1 LHGTSLLN
9 VLCCA
14 ASWLLLQAQHSCN
27 LGRLQAACR
36 TALSHV
42 PLLNAAS
49 VGHHPEAPDLDLLQ
63 RQLVHGMQLLQE
75 VQPALQQLL
84 GPDLAAV
91 HSSSSSS
98 RGTAAAGPGGAA
110 LPGSKQGHEVAA
122 AGQQG
127 AVNTQKPRG
136 LQHAQN
142 SIKTTAALAEQLM
155 SVASEECSLLGQL
168 AQQLS
173 QLSDL
178 HLYANSMQV
187 QLEQMKQAAS
197 LQGGI

>member
-1 LHGTSLLN
+1 VFAGALF
-9 VLCCA
+9 
-14 ASWLLLQAQHSCN
+14 LLQAQHSSN
-27 LGRLQAACR
+27 LSQLQAACR

-42 PLLNAAS
+42 PLLNGAS

-84 GPDLAAV
+84 GPDLAAI
-91 HSSSSSS
+91 HSSSSGSS
-98 RGTAAAGPGGAA
+98 TTATGAAAASTLGGQQGPEA
-110 LPGSKQGHEVAA
+110 AA
-122 AGQQG
+122 AGQQSS
-127 AVNTQKPRG
+127 AASSQQPRHG

-142 SIKTTAALAEQLM
+142 SIKTTAVLAEQLM
-155 SVASEECSLLGQL
+155 SVASKECSLLGQL

-187 QLEQMKQAAS
+187 QLEQMKQAAAS
-197 LQGGI
+197 QGGGI

>member
-1 LHGTSLLN
+1 LSCAPNLSLT
-9 VLCCA
+9 
-14 ASWLLLQAQHSCN
+14 LQAQHSSN
-27 LGRLQAACR
+27 LSQLQAACR

-42 PLLNAAS
+42 PLLNGAS
-49 VGHHPEAPDLDLLQ
+49 VGHHPEAPDLELLQ
-63 RQLVHGMQLLQE
+63 RQLVHGMQLLHQ

-84 GPDLAAV
+84 GPDLAAIQ
-91 HSSSSSS
+91 SSSSS
-98 RGTAAAGPGGAA
+98 GAAAAGPSGSQLGPEAGAGGQHSSCAA
-110 LPGSKQGHEVAA
+110 S
-122 AGQQG
+122 
-127 AVNTQKPRG
+127 QKPRQG

-142 SIKTTAALAEQLM
+142 SIRTTAALAEQLM

-187 QLEQMKQAAS
+187 QLEQMKQAVTG
-197 LQGGI
+197 QGGI